1 MVSIE
6 KTEKVKIDYSFFVRL
21 VIENHTVIY
30 KQYRTIVMKIID

>member
-6 KTEKVKIDYSFFVRL
+6 KTAKVKIDYSFFVRF

-30 KQYRTIVMKIID
+30 KRMPYDSYENN

>member
-6 KTEKVKIDYSFFVRL
+6 KTAKVKIDYSFFVRL

-30 KQYRTIVMKIID
+30 KRIPYDSYENN